1 MAGWGLD
8 AVEGYYSLFGK
19 NETELVSEIAARYD
33 VALSGGSDYHG
44 NNSTVAMGSGS
55 GGLRVPEELLDGLK
69 KRRDMHRMSD

>member
-19 NETELVSEIAARYD
+19 NETALVSEIAERYG

-44 NNSTVAMGSGS
+44 GNSTVAMGTGA
-55 GGLRVPEELLDGLK
+55 GGLRVPGELLAGLK
-69 KRRDMHRMSD
+69 ERRDRRRMKN